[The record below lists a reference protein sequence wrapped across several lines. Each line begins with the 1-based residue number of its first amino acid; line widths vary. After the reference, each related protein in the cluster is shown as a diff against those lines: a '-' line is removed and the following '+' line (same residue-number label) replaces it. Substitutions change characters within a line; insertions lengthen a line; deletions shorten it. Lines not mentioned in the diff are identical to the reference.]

1 LARLNP
7 WKLGSAQVLQI
18 ETVVSSQRRSAKG
31 TIQMINQILV
41 AVDGSSHSLKAV
53 EFAAE
58 IAAGCNAK
66 IFILTVIRAH
76 QAPKVSEELRAY
88 AKLEHIEGTDFE
100 AMELLS
106 NQLLSHA
113 EETARDKGITDIEKR
128 LVHGPVARTI
138 VGYAKE
144 QNVDM
149 IVIGSRG
156 LGNIEATLRGGVS
169 HRVELLA
176 KCSVLTVK

>member
-1 LARLNP
+1 
-7 WKLGSAQVLQI
+7 
-18 ETVVSSQRRSAKG
+18 
-31 TIQMINQILV
+31 MINKILV
-41 AVDGSSHSLKAV
+41 AVDGSSHSIKAV
-53 EFAAE
+53 EYAAS
-58 IAAGCNAK
+58 IAAGCGAK
-66 IFILTVIRAH
+66 LSIITVLRNH

-88 AKLEHIEGTDFE
+88 AKLEHIEGADLE
-100 AMELLS
+100 AAKMLS

-113 EETARDKGITDIEKR
+113 KDTALEKGVTDIDTN
-128 LVHGPVARTI
+128 LIVGPVARSI
-138 VGYAKE
+138 VQSAKD
-144 QNVDM
+144 NKADM

>member
-1 LARLNP
+1 
-7 WKLGSAQVLQI
+7 
-18 ETVVSSQRRSAKG
+18 
-31 TIQMINQILV
+31 MINKILV
-41 AVDGSSHSLKAV
+41 AVDGSSHSIKAV

-58 IAAGCNAK
+58 IAGGCGAK
-66 IFILTVIRAH
+66 VFVITVLRNH
-76 QAPKVSEELRAY
+76 PSPKVSEELRAY
-88 AKLEHIEGTDFE
+88 AKLEHIDGADLE
-100 AMELLS
+100 AAKLLS

-113 EETARDKGITDIEKR
+113 EETARKKGVTDIETK
-128 LVHGPVARTI
+128 LIIGPVARTI
-138 VGYAKE
+138 VEAAKD
-144 QNVDM
+144 NAVDM

>member
-1 LARLNP
+1 
-7 WKLGSAQVLQI
+7 
-18 ETVVSSQRRSAKG
+18 
-31 TIQMINQILV
+31 MINKILV

-53 EFAAE
+53 KYAAE

-66 IFILTVIRAH
+66 VFILTVMRQH
-76 QAPKVSEELRAY
+76 QTPKVSEELRAY
-88 AKLEHIEGTDFE
+88 AKLEHIDGADFE
-100 AMELLS
+100 AARLLS
-106 NQLLSHA
+106 NQLLAHS
-113 EETARDKGITDIEKR
+113 EETARAKGVEDIKKE
-128 LVHGPVARTI
+128 LAVGPVARTI
-138 VGYAKE
+138 VAKAKD
-144 QNVDM
+144 NNADL